1 MKKFYAILCLVI
13 ASLTQLHAQAPQ
25 GFNYQATVRNSSG
38 DLIVNTNVNFKFSI
52 TQGSQTPYTAYSE
65 DHTPSTDDLG
75 QVSLVIGQGNPIT
88 GIFSDIDWSIG
99 NYYLAIELDTGN
111 GYVAMGTTQ
120 LLSVPY
126 ALYAENS
133 GNSTPTT
140 PNLEE
145 VLAENNSANNQQIK
159 NLQDPT
165 EAQDAVTLAY
175 VLAQIDQINLNI
187 DHDGD
192 GFSENNGDCDD
203 TNAQV
208 YSGAEE
214 ICDGLDNDCD
224 GLVDEDAGS
233 IFYQDSDGD
242 GFGGS
247 TSIQSC
253 EQPSGY
259 VAQSGD
265 CDDSDATINPN
276 AVEVCDGIDN
286 NCNGVVDEGLTS
298 TFYQDSDGD
307 GFGGFTTIQSCTQP
321 SGYVAQ
327 GGDCDDS
334 DATINP
340 NAVEVCDGIDNNCN
354 GVVDEGLINIITQPL
369 AEQTVCFGE
378 VPSPLVLD
386 YDNENETPSF
396 QWYSTTTCDT
406 SDTSLPIVGANSSS
420 YTPPSSAVGS
430 FYYFVVLFDGS
441 CTLTS
446 DCALVNI
453 NPSAQVNQVDDITVF
468 SGETVSEIVFST
480 SNTVGTTTYSWTND
494 NLSTGLNISSAAAG
508 HVPAFTA
515 INASTSPIVCIIT
528 VYPFFTSYGG
538 ISCEGPSMSFTITV
552 YPTQGSITDQ
562 DGNTYDYLTYGNQI
576 WTVENAEMVTYR
588 DGTPI
593 PQVTDNAEWAN
604 LSTGAW
610 AYYNNDPTKPRL
622 YNWYAVMGIHD
633 TDPNTPNKEF
643 APEGWHVPSDAE
655 WTTLEEYLIANGYNY
670 DGTTT
675 GNKIAKSM
683 ASTTEWIIST
693 VTGAPGNNQSLNNS
707 SGFNA
712 FPEVIRSNNG
722 SFDVGGYNAIFWS
735 STEDDPDNA
744 WYRFLNFNSSVLYR
758 YGDYKQVGFSVRFVR
773 D

>member
-1 MKKFYAILCLVI
+1 MKKFYAILCIVI

-247 TSIQSC
+247 T
-253 EQPSGY
+253 
-259 VAQSGD
+259 
-265 CDDSDATINPN
+265 
-276 AVEVCDGIDN
+276 
-286 NCNGVVDEGLTS
+286 
-298 TFYQDSDGD
+298 
-307 GFGGFTTIQSCTQP
+307 TIQSCTQP
-321 SGYVAQ
+321 SGYVVQ

-340 NAVEVCDGIDNNCN
+340 NEVEVCDGIDNNCD
-354 GVVDEGLINIITQPL
+354 GVVDGGLTLSGVVSNSNQY
-369 AEQTVCFGE
+369 AGFG
-378 VPSPLVLD
+378 VSA
-386 YDNENETPSF
+386 F
-396 QWYSTTTCDT
+396 
-406 SDTSLPIVGANSSS
+406 GANDGFIDIIIGGGTSS
-420 YTPPSSAVGS
+420 YTYAWSTSDGVVPAGQETNQNLTDLVAGTYTVVVTDSNGCTITQDYVVTEPGLFTIEEVESSHVDVLCYDDSTGVLEVALTGGATPYTYELTGPVTDTQGPTPSITYIKTGLPTGDYIVTAIDANGTVVDIEITILQPHAIDITETISAFNGYQISCFGASDGTIDIVTTGGGGPSNSDQYTYDWIVGSEPFTASSSSTLTNLQGLGPGIYEVTVTDAVGCTTYTETYEITEPPALTLS
-430 FYYFVVLFDGS
+430 GIVSNNNQFAGFGVSAFGANDGFIGITVGGGTTNYS
-441 CTLTS
+441 YAWSTS
-446 DCALVNI
+446 DGV
-453 NPSAQVNQVDDITVF
+453 
-468 SGETVSEIVFST
+468 
-480 SNTVGTTTYSWTND
+480 
-494 NLSTGLNISSAAAG
+494 
-508 HVPAFTA
+508 
-515 INASTSPIVCIIT
+515 
-528 VYPFFTSYGG
+528 
-538 ISCEGPSMSFTITV
+538 
-552 YPTQGSITDQ
+552 
-562 DGNTYDYLTYGNQI
+562 
-576 WTVENAEMVTYR
+576 
-588 DGTPI
+588 
-593 PQVTDNAEWAN
+593 
-604 LSTGAW
+604 
-610 AYYNNDPTKPRL
+610 
-622 YNWYAVMGIHD
+622 
-633 TDPNTPNKEF
+633 
-643 APEGWHVPSDAE
+643 VPSDQE
-655 WTTLEEYLIANGYNY
+655 TIQNLTGLIAGTYTVVITDSNGC
-670 DGTTT
+670 T
-675 GNKIAKSM
+675 I
-683 ASTTEWIIST
+683 
-693 VTGAPGNNQSLNNS
+693 
-707 SGFNA
+707 
-712 FPEVIRSNNG
+712 
-722 SFDVGGYNAIFWS
+722 
-735 STEDDPDNA
+735 TEDYVVTEPE
-744 WYRFLNFNSSVLYR
+744 
-758 YGDYKQVGFSVRFVR
+758 
-773 D
+773 